1 MKALSQKGAFTIVN
15 TIGAQLEYGSEMNT
29 VRETS
34 TDMDLYK
41 VAQNYIEKML
51 AVDADSDNKNIRVL
65 LLDESTASIIS
76 LISTQSDL
84 LKKEIYLVDR
94 LENEN
99 RDKLR
104 NLKCICFVKPS
115 DLTVTK
121 LSQEINNPKYSS
133 YEIYFNNI
141 IFKSRLERLAES
153 DDLEIVNKV
162 VEVFQD
168 YYVLN
173 KSLFT
178 TTNIMSPFTASGIQ
192 TWDPLSLESST
203 ECLTSLILSLNM
215 KPVIKYES
223 NSKMASKL
231 ANALN
236 YEMTSNSQLFEQLTP
251 KRDTAPLVL
260 IMDRKNDPVT
270 PLLFP
275 WTYQSMINELL
286 GINNSNNSVNL
297 SYLPNV
303 GEELRTVIMNETQDP
318 FYARSMYMNF
328 GDLSTLLKQYVD
340 DYKIKTKTNSN
351 ISSIKDMK
359 FFLEN
364 YPEFK
369 KMSLNLSK
377 HMLLTS
383 EIDKQI
389 NTQRVWE
396 TSEFEQSMCCNADTS
411 HHENDVSELESFL
424 FDSTRSDGTLAN
436 PLSEEIKLKLLSL
449 YALKYETYPSNHLN
463 SLLKRL
469 NNPNISNFINIL
481 LKYAGQKCRI
491 TGEDGAVF
499 NKLGGTVGAA
509 NQVAALFSNISGGNN
524 TENAFMQHQPRI
536 ANVLDK
542 FIKGKQSLSNTFVS
556 VGKDNTDS
564 KIPFREIVVFVIGGV
579 CYEEVR
585 IIEELNK
592 NHDGVR
598 IVLGGTQTLNSKIF
612 IDNLREA
619 GSTW

>member
-1 MKALSQKGAFTIVN
+1 MS
-15 TIGAQLEYGSEMNT
+15 T
-29 VRETS
+29 VKNTS
-34 TDMDLYK
+34 TEMDLYK

-51 AVDADSDNKNIRVL
+51 ATDSDSANKNIRVL
-65 LLDESTASIIS
+65 LLDENTAPIIS
-76 LISTQSDL
+76 LVSTQSDL

-104 NLKCICFVKPS
+104 NLRCICFFKPS
-115 DLTVTK
+115 DLTITR
-121 LSQEINNPKYSS
+121 LSQEISNPKYSS

-153 DDLEIVNKV
+153 DDLEVVNRV

-178 TTNIMSPFTASGIQ
+178 STDTSNPLANTGPQ
-192 TWDPLSLESST
+192 TWEPVSLESST
-203 ECLTSLILSLNM
+203 ESLTSLVLSLNM

-251 KRDTAPLVL
+251 KRDVPPLVL
-260 IMDRKNDPVT
+260 ILDRKNDPIT

-286 GINNSNNSVNL
+286 GINNTNNSVDL

-303 GEELRTVIMNETQDP
+303 GEELRTVIMNEMQDP

-340 DYKIKTKTNSN
+340 DYKVKTKTNSN

-364 YPEFK
+364 YPEYK

-389 NTQRVWE
+389 NNQRIWE
-396 TSEFEQSMCCNADTS
+396 TSEFEQTMCSTAETS
-411 HHENDVSELESFL
+411 QHDSDLTELESFL
-424 FDSTRSDGTLAN
+424 FSNSKADGTPTS
-436 PLSEEIKLKLLSL
+436 PLSKEVKLKLLSL
-449 YALKYETYPSNHLN
+449 YALKYETYPNNHLN
-463 SLLKRL
+463 TLLKKL
-469 NNPNISNFINIL
+469 SNPEFDAFIPIL
-481 LKYAGQKCRI
+481 LKYAGQKSRI
-491 TGEDGAVF
+491 SGEDGSIF
-499 NKLGGTVGAA
+499 NKIGGSVGAA
-509 NQVAALFSNISGGNN
+509 NHVAALFSNISGHNDNG
-524 TENAFMQHQPRI
+524 NAFMQHQPRL

-542 FIKGKQSLSNTFVS
+542 IIKGKLGLNNNFVS
-556 VGKDNTDS
+556 VGKDNADS
-564 KIPFREIVVFVIGGV
+564 KMPFREIVVFIVGGV
-579 CYEEVR
+579 CYEEARLVN
-585 IIEELNK
+585 ELNK
-592 NHDGVR
+592 NNDGVR
-598 IVLGGTQTLNSKIF
+598 IVLGGTHTINSTTF
-612 IDNLREA
+612 MDNIRDA

>member
-1 MKALSQKGAFTIVN
+1 MTTARDLST
-15 TIGAQLEYGSEMNT
+15 E
-29 VRETS
+29 
-34 TDMDLYK
+34 MDLYK
-41 VAQNYIEKML
+41 VAENYIEKML
-51 AVDADSDNKNIRVL
+51 AVDADNDNKNIRVL
-65 LLDESTASIIS
+65 LLDENTASIIS
-76 LISTQSDL
+76 LVSTQSDL

-104 NLKCICFVKPS
+104 NLKCICFLKPS
-115 DLTVTK
+115 DLTVTR
-121 LSQEINNPKYSS
+121 LSQEISNPKYSN

-178 TTNIMSPFTASGIQ
+178 STNIMNPVSASGIQ

-236 YEMTSNSQLFEQLTP
+236 YEMTSNSPLFEQLSP

-286 GINNSNNSVNL
+286 GINNSNNSVDL
-297 SYLPNV
+297 SYLPNI
-303 GEELRTVIMNETQDP
+303 GEELRTVIMNEMQDP

-340 DYKIKTKTNSN
+340 DYKVKTKTNSN

-364 YPEFK
+364 YPEYK

-396 TSEFEQSMCCNADTS
+396 TSEFEQTMCSNADTS
-411 HHENDVSELESFL
+411 HHENDISELESFL
-424 FDSTRSDGTLAN
+424 FDSKRPDGTPAN
-436 PLSEEIKLKLLSL
+436 PLSEEVKLKLLSL
-449 YALKYETYPSNHLN
+449 YALKYETYPSNRLN
-463 SLLKRL
+463 ALLKRL
-469 NNPNISNFINIL
+469 NNPTFSNFIPIL
-481 LKYAGQKCRI
+481 LKYAGQKSRI
-491 TGEDGAVF
+491 TGEDGGIF

-509 NQVAALFSNISGGNN
+509 NQVAALFSNISGNNN
-524 TENAFMQHQPRI
+524 TDNAFMQHQPRI

-542 FIKGKQSLSNTFVS
+542 FVKGKQALNNNFVS

-564 KIPFREIVVFVIGGV
+564 KMPFREIVVFVIGGV
-579 CYEEVR
+579 CYEEAR
-585 IIEELNK
+585 LIEELNK
-592 NHDGVR
+592 NHDGIR
-598 IVLGGTQTLNSKIF
+598 IVLGGTQTLNSQIF

-619 GSTW
+619 GSNW